1 MEAGV
6 AAGKIKSIG
15 VSNFRPH
22 HIDALLK
29 TAKIAPVVNQLYV
42 NPSDQQEEVVA
53 YNKAHN
59 ILTQAYSPLGTGEVL
74 SVPALIKIAEKH
86 GKTPAQIALKWSLQK
101 GYLPL
106 PKSVTPTRITE
117 NGQLFDFELSVG
129 DIATIDTLHGATRMT
144 SDPDQTNF

>member
-1 MEAGV
+1 
-6 AAGKIKSIG
+6 
-15 VSNFRPH
+15 
-22 HIDALLK
+22 
-29 TAKIAPVVNQLYV
+29 
-42 NPSDQQEEVVA
+42 
-53 YNKAHN
+53 
-59 ILTQAYSPLGTGEVL
+59 
-74 SVPALIKIAEKH
+74 LIEIAEKH

>member
-1 MEAGV
+1 M
-6 AAGKIKSIG
+6 
-15 VSNFRPH
+15 
-22 HIDALLK
+22 
-29 TAKIAPVVNQLYV
+29 

-74 SVPALIKIAEKH
+74 SVPALIEIAEKH